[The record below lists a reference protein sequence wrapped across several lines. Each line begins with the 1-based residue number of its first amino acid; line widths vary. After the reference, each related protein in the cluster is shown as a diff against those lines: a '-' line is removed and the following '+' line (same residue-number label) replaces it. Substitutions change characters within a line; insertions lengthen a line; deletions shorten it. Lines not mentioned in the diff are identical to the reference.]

1 MYLFFHIIV
10 SKRRLNWSII
20 THHPLLDL
28 IFYWFW
34 TIQIAR
40 YLSLQLIVE
49 LEYASVSYARMI
61 WKKKRYGDKARWRM
75 LKIWDIYDF
84 CNNNSC
90 DLPFLA
96 PLASSG
102 PTTIRY
108 PAGLRVFMGSTPL
121 CPGTI
126 LTFRSWRFSYWQKSS
141 GAPKLKPSTT
151 PNKQITA
158 ITQTKSIF
166 SNAIQIIFGKRTS
179 RYGNRKC
186 KRWLFLILS
195 FRYFLRMAEDDNCP
209 RVFY

>member
-1 MYLFFHIIV
+1 MVHGNICIFFSHIIV

-20 THHPLLDL
+20 THDPLLDL

-40 YLSLQLIVE
+40 YLFKQE
-49 LEYASVSYARMI
+49 WYE
-61 WKKKRYGDKARWRM
+61 KRRDMEIRLDGECWR
-75 LKIWDIYDF
+75 YETHDF